1 MSAIEALK
9 PLADIPIEVEARLEC
24 CSLTVEQLLA
34 LQEGS
39 LLRCERAAGDNID
52 VQIGSQ
58 LVGSG
63 EIIVLGSSLGFR
75 IADFREKF

>member
-1 MSAIEALK
+1 MSAIEGLK
-9 PLADIPIEVEARLEC
+9 THADVRINVEARLEC
-24 CSLTVEQLLA
+24 CSLSVEQLLA

-39 LLRCERAAGDNID
+39 LLRSERAAGDNID

-58 LVGSG
+58 IVGTA
-63 EIIVLGSSLGFR
+63 EIIVLGTSLGFR

>member
-1 MSAIEALK
+1 MSVIEDLK
-9 PLADIPIEVEARLEC
+9 PLADIPMDVDARLEC

-39 LLRCERAAGDNID
+39 LLRSERAAGDNID
-52 VQIGSQ
+52 VQVGSQ
-58 LVGSG
+58 LVGTA
-63 EIIVLGSSLGFR
+63 EIILLGASLGFR

>member
-1 MSAIEALK
+1 MSAIDELRN
-9 PLADIPIEVEARLEC
+9 LADVPLDVEARLEC
-24 CSLTVEQLLA
+24 CNLTVEELLA

-39 LLRCERAAGDNID
+39 LIRSERAAGDNID
-52 VQIGSQ
+52 VQIGTQ
-58 LVGSG
+58 LVGTG

>member
-1 MSAIEALK
+1 MSAIEGLK
-9 PLADIPIEVEARLEC
+9 TLADVRINVEARLEC
-24 CSLTVEQLLA
+24 CSLSVEQLLA

-39 LLRCERAAGDNID
+39 LLRSERAAGDNID

-58 LVGSG
+58 IVGTA
-63 EIIVLGSSLGFR
+63 EIIVLGTSLGFR